1 MVPGV
6 LVFSLLYFS
15 VPTTPHSTK
24 VKENVNLK
32 KAIKAVWY
40 PLLILFLLV
49 VIRSALQVCFV
60 NFLPLYFSQKGAT
73 PTMAGRITTLFLF
86 FGAIGGFCGGA
97 IADRLGG
104 KNVISWSMFF
114 STPLL
119 LAFLLN
125 GGNLSYVFLAA
136 AGLTLLSTLPVNVV
150 MAQDLMPQSSSVVSS
165 LMMGLAWGTGGMV
178 VPIIGIIADVAGL
191 ARALMA
197 VSLLPILGFVLV
209 QFLPTRYM
217 E

>member
-1 MVPGV
+1 
-6 LVFSLLYFS
+6 
-15 VPTTPHSTK
+15 
-24 VKENVNLK
+24 
-32 KAIKAVWY
+32 
-40 PLLILFLLV
+40 
-49 VIRSALQVCFV
+49 
-60 NFLPLYFSQKGAT
+60 
-73 PTMAGRITTLFLF
+73 MAGKITTLFLF

-97 IADRLGG
+97 VADRLGG

-125 GGNLSYVFLAA
+125 SGGLSYVFLAA

-150 MAQDLMPQSSSVVSS
+150 MAQNLMPQSSSVVSS

-191 ARALMA
+191 TRALMA
-197 VSLLPILGFVLV
+197 VSLLPDPGFRFGAVFAYTLYGIIHVFRGRQGFVGLQEHSGADCRV
-209 QFLPTRYM
+209 APFVDYNEPAQLTITVIIVECDRGGSAQIDLANFI
-217 E
+217 